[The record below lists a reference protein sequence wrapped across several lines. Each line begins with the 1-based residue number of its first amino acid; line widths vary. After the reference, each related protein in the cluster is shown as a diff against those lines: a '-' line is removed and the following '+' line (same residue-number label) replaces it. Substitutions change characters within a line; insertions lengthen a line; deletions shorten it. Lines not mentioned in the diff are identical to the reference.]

1 LQKTN
6 VLGKVR
12 LENIRLYAFHGCLKE
27 EAIIGSD
34 YRVDL
39 EVQADLEEAARTD
52 QLSDTVDYVHLH
64 RIVREEM
71 ESRSHLLES
80 VADRILNRI
89 FKDHPSVQEAE
100 VAISKVNPPLGGD
113 VQQVTVILGKSR

>member
-64 RIVREEM
+64 KIVREEM

>member
-64 RIVREEM
+64 KIVREEM
-71 ESRSHLLES
+71 ETRSHLLES

>member
-71 ESRSHLLES
+71 ETRSHLLES

>member
-1 LQKTN
+1 M
-6 VLGKVR
+6 GKVR

-71 ESRSHLLES
+71 ETRSHLLES